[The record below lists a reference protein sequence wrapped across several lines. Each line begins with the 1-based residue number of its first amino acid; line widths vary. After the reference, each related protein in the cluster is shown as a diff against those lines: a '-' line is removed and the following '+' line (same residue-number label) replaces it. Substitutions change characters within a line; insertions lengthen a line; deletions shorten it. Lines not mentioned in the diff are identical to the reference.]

1 MTGDIM
7 KRMLYPILGIVLL
20 VATVAQVSAT
30 RAKTAPPKSPP
41 PHREQVVAEGR
52 LVSYPDAQVTVG
64 SDAAGTV
71 ERLNVH
77 EKDVVRRG
85 DTIAIIRA
93 DDTRAALNESRARV
107 AEAEADIRLFELE
120 SARAKNLWEQA
131 VGSKQA
137 WEKADRDLDAARAR
151 RASAVAE
158 VQRLEATLAKTI
170 VKAPI
175 DGTVVVRSIDI
186 GERIENGQAIVTLA
200 NLSRT
205 RVEAEVD
212 EFDAS
217 RVKLGAPATITA
229 EGFNSSWKGT
239 IEEIPD
245 SVVSRRLKPQDPS
258 KPIDTRVLL
267 VKIALSERSPL
278 KLGQRVEVQI
288 DRR

>member
-1 MTGDIM
+1 M

-30 RAKTAPPKSPP
+30 RAKNAPPRAAA
-41 PHREQVVAEGR
+41 PHKEQVVAEGR

-77 EKDVVRRG
+77 EKDLVHRG
-85 DTIAIIRA
+85 DVIAIIRA

-107 AEAEADIRLFELE
+107 IEAEADIRLFELE

-175 DGTVVVRSIDI
+175 DGTVVLRSIDI

-229 EGFNSSWKGT
+229 EGFDASWRGT

-267 VKIALSERSPL
+267 VKIALNERSPL
-278 KLGQRVEVQI
+278 KLGQRVEVRI